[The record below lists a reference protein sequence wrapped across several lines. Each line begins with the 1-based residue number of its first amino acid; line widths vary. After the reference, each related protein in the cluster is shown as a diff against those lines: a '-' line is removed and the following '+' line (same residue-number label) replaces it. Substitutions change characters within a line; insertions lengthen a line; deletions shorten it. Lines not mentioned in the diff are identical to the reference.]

1 MPAYQIGP
9 RGPPPAQTRIQARD
23 DAISQTRRLEET
35 LDFLW
40 IRIETYFFEACPT
53 GYNSSKLETS
63 EKAIAPELISA
74 FVESSAGAEQALR
87 TAWDSIP
94 DALLAFDVRQEIVF
108 VNAEA
113 TRYLAARSLPRDRAG
128 LCKAIQVCDAET
140 EHILTPQRLPPAR
153 ALRGETIDRI
163 EYLVRPAPH
172 GTSFWVECGARPVYG
187 KAGEI
192 SGAVLVFRDITT
204 RKKRELAR
212 ESTDQLRDFIYQGN
226 VAGIVHTTV
235 DGRILDCNDAL
246 VHMLGY
252 SSIEELRGIRA
263 PQIYHDP
270 SERDGLLRR
279 VMISREVRE
288 AEICFRRRDNSRCWT
303 LLNVRL
309 LDAQPGQVGGTLV
322 STVIDITERRIWEET
337 LRQSEERFKAF
348 MRHLPGIAF
357 IKDLTGKY
365 VYYNEASWPQ
375 FQKLPE
381 EIVGKTDEDIWPAE
395 DAARHRE
402 YDVSVIA
409 SGRPVE
415 FVEPAMHPDGPHAW
429 LIYKFPIIEDG
440 KVALVG
446 GIGIDITERRIL
458 EEQLTQARKMEA
470 LGRLAGGVAHDFNNL
485 LTVIS
490 GYGQLALESLG
501 NAPPARVTSYMQEI
515 LNSARRASGMTGQLL
530 AFSSR
535 QVVQPKVLDLGELL
549 RNIEQLLQRMIGE
562 HVNLTVSCG
571 HEPCLIRAD
580 AHQMEQVLMNLAG
593 NARDAMPLGGV
604 LAIECSILPEPLERP
619 GLPPLNVMLEV
630 RDNGVG
636 MDEAVK
642 ARMFEPF
649 FTSKDKGK
657 GTGLGLS
664 TVYGAVS
671 QAGGDIDVES
681 EPGQGCRFRLYF
693 PLAAGEPE
701 ALPPLPGDA
710 APVGLETVLL
720 VEDEPGVRALAE
732 TVLKKLGYKVLVAES
747 GEAALG
753 IWGERQGSIDVLLTD
768 VIMPQM
774 SGGEL
779 AHKLREMSPRLKILF
794 MSGYTDDMIASHGLL
809 AGETQLIQKP
819 FTAEA
824 LGRKL
829 RGVLDA

>member
-1 MPAYQIGP
+1 LA
-9 RGPPPAQTRIQARD
+9 A
-23 DAISQTRRLEET
+23 
-35 LDFLW
+35 
-40 IRIETYFFEACPT
+40 
-53 GYNSSKLETS
+53 S
-63 EKAIAPELISA
+63 EKAIARDLVRA
-74 FVESSAGAEQALR
+74 FAEPGVGADQMLTA
-87 TAWDSIP
+87 AWDAVP
-94 DALLAFDVRQEIVF
+94 DSLIAFDIRGQIVF

-113 TRYLAARSLPRDRAG
+113 TRWLTGRGLPLDGG
-128 LCKAIQVCDAET
+128 LLCDSIKVSDSET
-140 EHILTPQRLPPAR
+140 QNILTPEQLPVAR
-153 ALRGETIDRI
+153 ALTGETIHGS

-172 GTSFWVECGARPVYG
+172 GSGFWVECGARPIYG

-192 SGAVLVFRDITT
+192 RGAVLIFREITA
-204 RKKRELAR
+204 RKKRELSA
-212 ESTDQLRDFIYQGN
+212 ESIDQLRDFIYQGN
-226 VAGIVHTTV
+226 LAGIMHTTV

-246 VHMLGY
+246 VRMLGY
-252 SSIEELRGIRA
+252 SSTREMRGLRA
-263 PQIYHDP
+263 PQLYCEP
-270 SERDGLLRR
+270 SERDALLRR
-279 VMISREVRE
+279 LRVSREVRE
-288 AEICFRRRDNSRCWT
+288 AEVCFRRRDHSRCWA
-303 LLNVRL
+303 LVNVRL

-322 STVIDITERRIWEET
+322 STVIDITERKLWEET
-337 LRQSEERFKAF
+337 LRQSQGRFTAF

-365 VYYNEASWPQ
+365 VYYNDASWPR
-375 FQKLPE
+375 FQKRPE
-381 EIVGKTDEDIWPAE
+381 EIVGGTDEDIWPAE
-395 DAARHRE
+395 AAARHRE
-402 YDVSVIA
+402 SDASVVA

-415 FVEPAMHPDGPHAW
+415 FVEPAAQGDGPHWW
-429 LIYKFPIIEDG
+429 LIYKFPILEEG

-501 NAPPARVTSYMQEI
+501 NAPPERITGYMQEI

-530 AFSSR
+530 AFSRR
-535 QVVQPKVLDLGELL
+535 QVVQPKVLDLRELL
-549 RNIEQLLQRMIGE
+549 RNMERLLQRMIGE
-562 HVNLTVSCG
+562 HVDLSVRVG
-571 HEPCLIRAD
+571 HERCLIRAD

-593 NARDAMPLGGV
+593 NARDAMPLGGM
-604 LAIECSILPEPLERP
+604 LEIECRVLPEPVERP
-619 GLPPLNVMLEV
+619 GFPPLSVVLEV
-630 RDNGVG
+630 RDNGIG
-636 MDEAVK
+636 MDDSTRT
-642 ARMFEPF
+642 RMFEPF
-649 FTSKDKGK
+649 FTSKDQGK

-664 TVYGAVS
+664 TVYGVVS

-681 EPGQGCRFRLYF
+681 EPGQGSRFRIYF
-693 PLAAGEPE
+693 PLAVGEPE
-701 ALPPLPGDA
+701 ELPPARDDA

-747 GEAALG
+747 GERALQ
-753 IWGERQGSIDVLLTD
+753 IWGERRGSIDVLLTD

-774 SGGEL
+774 SGGDL

-794 MSGYTDDMIASHGLL
+794 MSGYTDDMLASHGVL

>member
-1 MPAYQIGP
+1 M
-9 RGPPPAQTRIQARD
+9 
-23 DAISQTRRLEET
+23 
-35 LDFLW
+35 
-40 IRIETYFFEACPT
+40 
-53 GYNSSKLETS
+53 
-63 EKAIAPELISA
+63 AP
-74 FVESSAGAEQALR
+74 ESSA
-87 TAWDSIP
+87 AWDAIP
-94 DALLAFDVRQEIVF
+94 DPLIAFDTRQQIVF
-108 VNAEA
+108 VNTEA
-113 TRYLAARSLPRDRAG
+113 ARYLAARGLPQDCAG
-128 LCKAIQVCDAET
+128 LCKAIKVCDAQT
-140 EHILTPQRLPPAR
+140 QNILTPGQLPAAR
-153 ALRGETIDRI
+153 ALRGEAIDRI

-172 GTSFWVECGARPVYG
+172 GTSFWVECGARPLYG
-187 KAGEI
+187 KASGI
-192 SGAVLVFRDITT
+192 SGAVLVFRDVTA
-204 RKKRELAR
+204 RKKRELEL

-226 VAGIVHTTV
+226 VAGIVHSTV

-246 VHMLGY
+246 VRMLGY
-252 SSIEELRGIRA
+252 SSVEELRAIRS
-263 PQIYHDP
+263 PQLYHDP

-303 LLNVRL
+303 LLNIRL

-322 STVIDITERRIWEET
+322 STVIDITERRLWEET
-337 LRQSEERFKAF
+337 LRQSEERFTAF

-357 IKDLTGKY
+357 IKDLAGKY

-375 FQKLPE
+375 FQKRPE
-381 EIVGKTDEDIWPAE
+381 EIVGRTDEDIWPAE
-395 DAARHRE
+395 DAARHRA
-402 YDVSVIA
+402 YDISVIA
-409 SGRPVE
+409 SGRRVE
-415 FVEPAMHPDGPHAW
+415 FVEPAMHADGPHTW

-458 EEQLTQARKMEA
+458 EEQLTEARKMEA

-501 NAPPARVTSYMQEI
+501 DAPPPRVTSYMQEI

-530 AFSSR
+530 AFSRR
-535 QVVQPKVLDLGELL
+535 QAVQPKVIDLGELL
-549 RNIEQLLQRMIGE
+549 RNIEQLLQTMIGE
-562 HVNLTVSCG
+562 HVDLTVRCG
-571 HEPCLIRAD
+571 HERCLIRAD

-593 NARDAMPLGGV
+593 NARDAMPLGGL
-604 LAIECSILPEPLERP
+604 LAIELGILPQPLERP
-619 GLPPLNVMLEV
+619 GFPPLRVMLEV
-630 RDNGVG
+630 RDNGIG
-636 MDEAVK
+636 MDDSIK

-664 TVYGAVS
+664 TVYGVVS
-671 QAGGDIDVES
+671 QAGGDIDVKS
-681 EPGQGCRFRLYF
+681 EPGEGCRFRLYF
-693 PLAAGEPE
+693 PLASGEPE
-701 ALPPLPGDA
+701 APPALPNDA
-710 APVGLETVLL
+710 TPVGLETVLL

-732 TVLKKLGYKVLVAES
+732 TVLKKLGYQVLVAES

-779 AHKLREMSPRLKILF
+779 AHKLREMNPHLKILF
-794 MSGYTDDMIASHGLL
+794 MSGYTDDMIAGHGIL

-824 LGRKL
+824 LGRRL

>member
-1 MPAYQIGP
+1 
-9 RGPPPAQTRIQARD
+9 
-23 DAISQTRRLEET
+23 
-35 LDFLW
+35 
-40 IRIETYFFEACPT
+40 
-53 GYNSSKLETS
+53 LETS
-63 EKAIAPELISA
+63 AKAIAPESISA
-74 FVESSAGAEQALR
+74 FVESSAA
-87 TAWDSIP
+87 AWDAVP
-94 DALLAFDVRQEIVF
+94 DALIVFNTRLQAVF

-113 TRYLAARSLPRDRAG
+113 KRYLMGRGLPLDAALLR
-128 LCKAIQVCDAET
+128 KALKVCDPET
-140 EHILTPQRLPPAR
+140 QEELMPERLPVAR

-172 GTSFWVECGARPVYG
+172 GTSFWVEGGARPLHDQTGNVW
-187 KAGEI
+187 
-192 SGAVLVFRDITT
+192 GAVVLFRDITA
-204 RKKRELAR
+204 RKKRQFAL

-226 VAGIVHTTV
+226 VAGIVHSTV

-246 VHMLGY
+246 VRMLGY
-252 SSIEELRGIRA
+252 SSVNELRGIRA
-263 PQIYHDP
+263 PQLYHNP

-279 VMISREVRE
+279 VGVSREVRE
-288 AEICFRRRDNSRCWT
+288 AEICFRRRDNSRCWA
-303 LLNVRL
+303 LLNIRL

-322 STVIDITERRIWEET
+322 STIIDITERKLWEET
-337 LRQSEERFKAF
+337 LRQSEERFTAF

-365 VYYNEASWPQ
+365 VFYNEAAWPQ
-375 FQKLPE
+375 FQKRPE
-381 EIVGKTDEDIWPAE
+381 EIVGRTDEDIWPAE

-402 YDVSVIA
+402 NDALVIT

-415 FVEPAMHPDGPHAW
+415 FVEPATHQDGLHWW

-446 GIGIDITERRIL
+446 GIGIDISERRTL

-490 GYGQLALESLG
+490 GYGQLALETLG
-501 NAPPARVTSYMQEI
+501 DTPPPRVASYIQEI

-530 AFSSR
+530 AFSRR

-549 RNIEQLLQRMIGE
+549 RSIEPLLRRMIGE
-562 HVNLTVSCG
+562 HVDLTVHTG

-593 NARDAMPLGGV
+593 NARDAMPLGG
-604 LAIECSILPEPLERP
+604 LLEIDCGILPQPLDRP
-619 GLPPLNVMLEV
+619 GFAPLSVALDV
-630 RDNGVG
+630 RDNGIG
-636 MDEAVK
+636 MDDATK

-664 TVYGAVS
+664 TVYGVIS
-671 QAGGDIDVES
+671 QAGGDIEVES
-681 EPGQGCRFRLYF
+681 IPGEGSRFRIYF
-693 PLAAGEPE
+693 PRAAADAEE
-701 ALPPLPGDA
+701 LTPPPNDA
-710 APVGLETVLL
+710 TPVGLETVLL
-720 VEDEPGVRALAE
+720 VEDEPGVRALVEA
-732 TVLKKLGYKVLVAES
+732 VLRKLGYKVLIADS

-753 IWGERQGSIDVLLTD
+753 IWAEYRAPIDALLTD
-768 VIMPQM
+768 VIMPHM
-774 SGGEL
+774 SGSDL
-779 AHKLREMSPRLKILF
+779 AHKLREANPKLKVLF
-794 MSGYTDDMIASHGLL
+794 MSGYTDDMIASHGVL

-829 RGVLDA
+829 RSVLDA